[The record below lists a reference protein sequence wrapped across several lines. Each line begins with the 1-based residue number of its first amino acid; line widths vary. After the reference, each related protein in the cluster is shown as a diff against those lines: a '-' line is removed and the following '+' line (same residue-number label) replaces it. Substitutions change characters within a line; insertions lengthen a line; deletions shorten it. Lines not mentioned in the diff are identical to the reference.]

1 MTNQSY
7 NGTIP
12 AGGSLTVGF
21 TANVSGTNTAPA
33 SITCS

>member
-1 MTNQSY
+1 VTNAPY

-21 TANVSGTNTAPA
+21 TANYTGTNNAPA